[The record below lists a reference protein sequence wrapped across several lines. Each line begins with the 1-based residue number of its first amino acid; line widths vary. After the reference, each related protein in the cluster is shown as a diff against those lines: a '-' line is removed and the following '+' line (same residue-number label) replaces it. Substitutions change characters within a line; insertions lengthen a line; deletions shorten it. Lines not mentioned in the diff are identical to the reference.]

1 MHILNNFLSSGYSLS
16 KDENLQK
23 FRFSLLNSML
33 LISTFFTL
41 THYLASIFGLMPGNV
56 INHSETYT
64 IEAVNV
70 SKTTQAGTFNTF
82 RVKIED
88 IEVGGT
94 AWIDINSGHDV
105 LTEFKSTSGEEGGSL
120 ELIEKNF

>member
-94 AWIDINSGHDV
+94 AWIDINSSYGV

>member
-94 AWIDINSGHDV
+94 AWIDINSGYDV